1 MFIFKIIKSIFLW
14 SKVLKYIRED
24 NYIDA
29 MYYINKID
37 RSVIKAN
44 YIYFSV
50 RAFLNLMLGFYENA
64 KLDSTQA
71 LMLIEESKKLNR
83 DEKNFLKEHNL
94 EIICLVKSITMAD
107 INIDCKNELK
117 NLNYNIDNVSSR
129 LLRLPKISHRFSKDQ
144 EAVKKSEQEHK
155 KES

>member
-1 MFIFKIIKSIFLW
+1 MLLIKLIKTMYFWIKGMNSLEKNSF
-14 SKVLKYIRED
+14 
-24 NYIDA
+24 IDA
-29 MYYINKID
+29 LYYLNKID
-37 RSVIKAN
+37 KEAAYKN
-44 YIYFSV
+44 YFYCSV
-50 RAFLNLMLGFYENA
+50 RAFLNFMLGFFENA

-83 DEKNFLKEHNL
+83 DEKNYLKEYNL
-94 EIICLVKSITMAD
+94 VIICLVAAS
-107 INIDCKNELK
+107 NIDCKNELK

-144 EAVKKSEQEHK
+144 EELKKSNKENR